1 MGNGMA
7 KKQKKSQKKFPWI
20 WVVLGGVV
28 LMVIVGGVLLRQAQ
42 PTAALTAE
50 ISVDEAYQKYQAGTY
65 LLDIRTLEEWN
76 EVRVPD
82 VTLIPLDELE
92 SRLNEIPQGQEIV
105 VICRSGNRSKT
116 GRDVLLE
123 NGFTQVSSMQGG
135 IKEWKAAGYP
145 IEEGAP

>member
-1 MGNGMA
+1 MA
-7 KKQKKSQKKFPWI
+7 KKQKKSQKKFPWL
-20 WVVLGGVV
+20 WAGLGGVV
-28 LMVIVGGVLLRQAQ
+28 LMVIVGGLLLRQAQ
-42 PTAALTAE
+42 PTAALPAE

-82 VTLIPLDELE
+82 VTIIPLDELE
-92 SRLNEIPQGQEIV
+92 NRLNEIPQGQEIV

-116 GRDVLLE
+116 GRNILLD

-135 IKEWKAAGYP
+135 IKAWKAAGYP
-145 IEEGAP
+145 VEEGAP